1 MIDRIYCEDCFE
13 TMARMPDGYC
23 DVVMTSPF
31 YNTNKKAGKNRTLK
45 NTSVKSGQ
53 YDYVRYD
60 THVDNMTNDE
70 YSAFTVR
77 LFNEFERILK
87 PNGCVLYNI
96 NYGSENTEGMFLAI
110 AEILKQTGFTLADCI
125 AWKKRTALPNS
136 CSPNKLTRLIEF
148 VFVFCRRSEIKSFYC
163 NKQITSYRKTGQ
175 AAYENIYNFIE
186 AANNDEPCPFNKAT
200 YSTELCE
207 KLLKLYS
214 PPPNGLVYDP
224 FMGSGTTAKACQSLS
239 LHFLGSEISENQVEW
254 ANNRLGK
261 KKSFSA
267 MQRSLLDLFA

>member
-1 MIDRIYCEDCFE
+1 MIVDTIYNEDCFD
-13 TMARMPDGYC
+13 TMARMPDGFC
-23 DVVMTSPF
+23 DVVLTSPF

-45 NTSVKSGQ
+45 NTSVKAGQ

-77 LFNEFERILK
+77 LFQEFERILK
-87 PNGCVLYNI
+87 TNGCVLYNI
-96 NYGSENTEGMFLAI
+96 NYGSENTEGMFLAV
-110 AEILKQTGFTLADCI
+110 AEVLRKTAFTLSDCI

-148 VFVFCRRSEIKSFYC
+148 VFVFCRRSESKTFYC
-163 NKQITSYRKTGQ
+163 NKEITSYRKTGQ
-175 AAYENIYNFIE
+175 AAYKNIYNFIE

-207 KLLKLYS
+207 KLLNLYS
-214 PPPNGLVYDP
+214 PPLGLVYDP
-224 FMGSGTTAKACQSLS
+224 FMGSGTTAKACKNLS
-239 LHFLGSEISENQVEW
+239 LHYIGSEISENQVQW
-254 ANNRLGK
+254 ANERL
-261 KKSFSA
+261 
-267 MQRSLLDLFA
+267 MDHRSISTIQNNLLKLFI

>member
-13 TMARMPDGYC
+13 TMTRMPDGYC

-70 YSAFTVR
+70 YSDFTVR
-77 LFNEFERILK
+77 LFKEFERILK
-87 PNGCVLYNI
+87 HNGCVLYNI

-110 AEILKQTGFTLADCI
+110 AEVLKRTDFTLADCI

-148 VFVFCRRSEIKSFYC
+148 VFVFCRREEIKTFVC

-186 AANNDEPCPFNKAT
+186 AANNDEPCPYNKAT

-214 PPPNGLVYDP
+214 PPRDS
-224 FMGSGTTAKACQSLS
+224 FTTRSWEAAQQRKRVRRYRFTTSVLKSRKIRCGGRMIVLARNPSRS
-239 LHFLGSEISENQVEW
+239 SRKTFWNYLHRG
-254 ANNRLGK
+254 
-261 KKSFSA
+261 
-267 MQRSLLDLFA
+267 

>member
-13 TMARMPDGYC
+13 TMTRMPDGYC

-70 YSAFTVR
+70 YSDFTVR
-77 LFNEFERILK
+77 LFKEFERILK
-87 PNGCVLYNI
+87 HNGCVLYNI

-110 AEILKQTGFTLADCI
+110 AEVLKRTDFTLADCI

-148 VFVFCRRSEIKSFYC
+148 VFVFCRREEIKTFVC

-186 AANNDEPCPFNKAT
+186 AANNDEPCPYNKAT

-214 PPPNGLVYDP
+214 PPPGTRLRPVHGKRHNSESV
-224 FMGSGTTAKACQSLS
+224 SGVIAS
-239 LHFLGSEISENQVEW
+239 LHRF
-254 ANNRLGK
+254 
-261 KKSFSA
+261 
-267 MQRSLLDLFA
+267 

>member
-214 PPPNGLVYDP
+214 PPPTDLSTTRLWGAGRQQRLVRVCRFISSVRKSPKIRSNGR
-224 FMGSGTTAKACQSLS
+224 TT
-239 LHFLGSEISENQVEW
+239 GSE
-254 ANNRLGK
+254 R
-261 KKSFSA
+261 KSHF
-267 MQRSLLDLFA
+267 QLCNGRS